1 VRVYR
6 IASIRYASNNSEG
19 ARLYGGRW
27 NELGTPVIYSYAS
40 PSLAALEVLVHF
52 QMIPADYRVINIAL
66 PDNLEIETV
75 EIASLPSDWHE
86 EISIPRTAAIG
97 TFWAKSLSTAVLRVP
112 SVVMRS
118 EHNYVLN
125 PLHPRFRDI
134 LFEVPAVDEID
145 QRLREAK

>member
-1 VRVYR
+1 MHVYR
-6 IASIRYASNNSEG
+6 IASIRYASNNSDG

-27 NELGTPVIYSYAS
+27 NEPGTPVIYSSAS

-86 EISIPRTAAIG
+86 ALAAGSSAYADSGNRFEYRLTKVTWPFFETLLNKAGCKIQ
-97 TFWAKSLSTAVLRVP
+97 LLRHV
-112 SVVMRS
+112 
-118 EHNYVLN
+118 
-125 PLHPRFRDI
+125 
-134 LFEVPAVDEID
+134 
-145 QRLREAK
+145 

>member
-6 IASIRYASNNSEG
+6 IASTRYASNNSEG

-27 NELGTPVIYSYAS
+27 NEPGTAVIYSSAS
-40 PSLAALEVLVHF
+40 PSLAALEVLVRF

-66 PDNLEIETV
+66 PDDLEIETV
-75 EIASLPSDWHE
+75 DIASLPSDWHE
-86 EISIPRTAAIG
+86 ETSIPRTATMG

-112 SVVMRS
+112 SAVMRS
-118 EHNYVLN
+118 ENNYIVN

-134 LFEVPAVDEID
+134 LFEVPTVDEID
-145 QRLREAK
+145 QRLRGAK